1 MKKADDRYSL
11 LRTRGERP
19 RSSRATDKCDEFA
32 SPHTGRPLKQR
43 VLLYHAVG
51 RIVACPLYP
60 RKRTLPGD
68 SCTRSERWRCAV
80 TADAPRTTLKRSIG
94 QFNSNDED
102 RSAGFKICLIS

>member
-1 MKKADDRYSL
+1 MSAQSEPESGGRMPDASACYPFATPLEFGVAAHADNHDGIGINL
-11 LRTRGERP
+11 HLRV
-19 RSSRATDKCDEFA
+19 
-32 SPHTGRPLKQR
+32 R
-43 VLLYHAVG
+43 VFVN
-51 RIVACPLYP
+51 P